1 MSDPERRKRG
11 LGPFTKVMGFK
22 PPALAGRSLPR
33 RHPRPSLRRL
43 WTRPGLSVRD
53 RRLVTLTV
61 LMGLGHEATLKLHLG
76 AAMRTGQLTDAEI
89 DELMLHVAH
98 YGGWP
103 VAAVAS
109 QVVRQLRAERDAA
122 KRPKQP

>member
-1 MSDPERRKRG
+1 MAEGDRRERGIAAFER
-11 LGPFTKVMGFK
+11 VMGFK
-22 PPALAGRSLPR
+22 PPPLSAGDAFLDVTFD
-33 RHPRPSLRRL
+33 HLFADV

-53 RRLVTLTV
+53 RRIVTLTV
-61 LMGLGHEATLKLHLG
+61 LMCFGHEATLKLHLS

-89 DELMLHVAH
+89 DELVVHVAH

-109 QVVRQLRAERDAA
+109 QVVRQLRAERNAGKA
-122 KRPKQP
+122 GQP

>member
-11 LGPFTKVMGFK
+11 LETFTRVMGFD
-22 PPALAGRSLPR
+22 PPKLEGDLFLDVTLDHLFAD
-33 RHPRPSLRRL
+33 L
-43 WTRPGLSVRD
+43 WARPGLAVRD

-61 LMGLGHEATLKLHLG
+61 LMCLGHEATLKLHLG
-76 AAMRTGQLTDAEI
+76 AAMRSGELGDAEL
-89 DELMLHVAH
+89 DELVLHVAH

-109 QVVRQLRAERDAA
+109 QVLRQLRTERAAA
-122 KRPKQP
+122 KAGTP

>member
-1 MSDPERRKRG
+1 MAEGERRERG
-11 LGPFTKVMGFK
+11 LAAFERVMGFK
-22 PPALAGRSLPR
+22 PPALPGDVFLDATLD
-33 RHPRPSLRRL
+33 HLFAEV

-61 LMGLGHEATLKLHLG
+61 LMCLGHEATLKLHLG
-76 AAMRTGQLTDAEI
+76 AAIRTGQLTDAEI
-89 DELMLHVAH
+89 DELVLHVAH

-109 QVVRQLRAERDAA
+109 QVVRELRAERTVGKD
-122 KRPKQP
+122 KRP